1 MGLKIWP
8 GYSYRMRQVEAGLFL
23 QIKSQHEVVRTQ
35 QSVLD
40 ELLLIKEVN
49 ESKGVEYAPD
59 MSDYICG

>member
-1 MGLKIWP
+1 
-8 GYSYRMRQVEAGLFL
+8 MRQVEAGLFL